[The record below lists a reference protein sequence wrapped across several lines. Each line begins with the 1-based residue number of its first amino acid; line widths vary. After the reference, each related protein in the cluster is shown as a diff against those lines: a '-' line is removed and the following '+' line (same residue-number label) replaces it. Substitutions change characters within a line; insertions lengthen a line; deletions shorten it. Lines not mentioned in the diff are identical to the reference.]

1 MKTTI
6 IFLMATAISLF
17 AAEAAQNP
25 KPIPA
30 DRQEAISRLMLSVQ
44 QSQANANAAEKMA
57 EQKIEEYKAAL
68 QKLQKEFNA
77 EGCDLTFDKQW
88 SCPKPVAK

>member
-6 IFLMATAISLF
+6 ILLMATAISLC
-17 AAEAAQNP
+17 AAEASP
-25 KPIPA
+25 KPIPS

-44 QSQANANAAEKMA
+44 QSQANATAAEKMA

-88 SCPKPVAK
+88 ACPKPVAK